1 LQREAHLISSQH
13 LWSFLIASMAIILA
27 PGPSVLFAIARAIAW
42 GRVAASITVA
52 GNAFGMLV
60 LAVFVAVGLGP
71 LLDRSELLFYSL
83 QIAGGLYLVWMGFDA
98 IRHRVA
104 NASEMT
110 AVVEAVPAPLKN
122 FWEGFIVGILNP
134 KAIVFFAA
142 IFPQFVDRNLG
153 NVTLQLISLGA
164 VFSMLA
170 LLSDGT
176 WAIAAGTARKWLS
189 GDARRLVTLRY
200 TGGLVMVVLGIAIV
214 IPVLL
219 SFGA

>member
-1 LQREAHLISSQH
+1 MIASQH

-42 GRVAASITVA
+42 GRVAAVITVA
-52 GNAFGMLV
+52 GNAFGMLI
-60 LAVFVAVGLGP
+60 LAIFVAVGLGP
-71 LLDRSELLFYSL
+71 LLDRSDLLFYSL
-83 QIAGGLYLVWMGFDA
+83 QIAGGLYLIWMGVDA

-110 AVVEAVPAPLKN
+110 AVVEAAPAPLKN
-122 FWEGFIVGILNP
+122 FWEGFIVGVLNP

-142 IFPQFVDRNLG
+142 IFPQFVDRSIG
-153 NVTLQLISLGA
+153 NVTLQLISLGG
-164 VFSMLA
+164 VFSLLA

-176 WAIAAGTARKWLS
+176 WALIAGTARQWLS
-189 GDARRLVTLRY
+189 GDARRLTTLRY
-200 TGGLVMVVLGIAIV
+200 IGGLVMVVLGIAIV

-219 SFGA
+219 DFAT

>member
-1 LQREAHLISSQH
+1 MIASQH

-42 GRVAASITVA
+42 GRVAAVITVA
-52 GNAFGMLV
+52 GNAFGMLI
-60 LAVFVAVGLGP
+60 LAIFVAIGLGP
-71 LLDRSELLFYSL
+71 LLDRSDLLFYSL
-83 QIAGGLYLVWMGFDA
+83 QIAGGLYLIWMGIDA

-104 NASEMT
+104 SASEMT
-110 AVVEAVPAPLKN
+110 AVVEAAPAPLKN
-122 FWEGFIVGILNP
+122 FWEGFVVGILNP

-142 IFPQFVDRNLG
+142 IFPQFVDRSLR

-164 VFSMLA
+164 VFSLLA

-176 WAIAAGTARKWLS
+176 WALVAGTARKWLS

-200 TGGLVMVVLGIAIV
+200 TGGLVMVILGIAIV

-219 SFGA
+219 DFAT